1 VGCVAEQLQT
11 VDILI
16 NHKEGQPSAEKMISE
31 QLAQSDPGGGG
42 RMPLPADRRDRSRRR
57 KKFLSPMG
65 FSDERTQIEDEGSL
79 ESCGV

>member
-1 VGCVAEQLQT
+1 
-11 VDILI
+11 
-16 NHKEGQPSAEKMISE
+16 
-31 QLAQSDPGGGG
+31 
-42 RMPLPADRRDRSRRR
+42 MPLPADRRDRSRRR